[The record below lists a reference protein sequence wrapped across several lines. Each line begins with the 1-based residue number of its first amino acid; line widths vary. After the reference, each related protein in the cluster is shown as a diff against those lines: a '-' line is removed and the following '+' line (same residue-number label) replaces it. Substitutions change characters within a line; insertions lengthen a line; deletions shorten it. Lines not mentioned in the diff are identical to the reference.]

1 MRTRR
6 NPRTKRVRQRLL
18 GALLIC
24 AVTVLA
30 ASAPGVATGVRDL
43 AEAQRLVGMA
53 RLGAQAVSLSHA
65 LADERDGM
73 AVFVAG
79 GRSTE
84 GGNGVSETQRVRVDR
99 QAKEVLAAAADADTD
114 DAPAFADATAEVVR
128 QLGELPTVRQK
139 VLSGPGSVEAAAA
152 AYDPAI
158 RALHGIGSAVA
169 RSLPARGAS
178 ADTTALPELA
188 RAVDQASVQ
197 RGLLVGALTAG
208 GGQSGLVGA
217 AQTAAVSERS
227 ALAEFRGGASQAAVE
242 QYDQTVTGSDVNQAD
257 KRLKQLLND
266 SSLSAAD
273 RALKP
278 RVVQAALSARVDMMR
293 GVESSLAAAAADRLA
308 ALRDDDVTALEL
320 HVALASVC
328 FLLVLGVGVST
339 ARSITR
345 PAAALNRFARGD
357 VPADEQVR
365 IVGSD
370 EFAATARAVNALR
383 AEVNGLRGRVA
394 AQDAEHTKLQGVRD
408 ALAAERELL
417 HGRQDALTTR
427 LGSLQDN
434 VHGTYVNLTL
444 RTLGLVERQL
454 TLIERLEELVHDPD
468 ELSQLFKLDHLAT
481 RMRRNSENLLLLAG
495 AEHGH
500 AHPKPVPLVDVAR
513 AAVSEIDTYE
523 RVRIHQLPAGRIAGF
538 ATDDLSH
545 LIAELLEN
553 AAAFSPPE
561 TEVQLS
567 GWMLESGELM
577 LSVEDQ
583 GIGIPT
589 ARLDELN
596 ALLTQADPAE
606 HPAVAEATGIG
617 VYVVARLAARH
628 GIRVQLRDA
637 KRGGTT
643 AVVVVPT
650 ALTAPAEDP
659 DGPQTPVEAAVAGEP
674 WQPRKALRR
683 AREER
688 AGEPERTAPAA
699 VEPVTQPTPRT
710 QPAGEMPGEVPGEA
724 SGEASEPGGEAIE
737 HARADRPAPVTP
749 APESAPA
756 PVVATEAPAPAQ
768 APAPAVAET
777 PDGEGLTAKGL
788 PQRVPRSTGLS
799 GEPQVRGRARQGGGV
814 DPEELRRKLGG
825 FAQGLR
831 EGRAEAQAE
840 TQEIRRGLPAP
851 RKAADA
857 AAAEGSSGGHQQ
869 VEAEGVE
876 EARG

>member
-30 ASAPGVATGVRDL
+30 ASAPGVATAVRDL
-43 AEAQRLVGMA
+43 AESQRLVGMA
-53 RLGAQAVSLSHA
+53 RLEAQAVSLSHA

-84 GGNGVSETQRVRVDR
+84 GGTGVSESQRERVDR
-99 QAKEVLAAAADADTD
+99 QVEEVLAEAADADTD
-114 DAPAFADATAEVVR
+114 DAPAFADATAEVAR
-128 QLGELPTVRQK
+128 RLGELPAVRQK
-139 VLSGPGSVEAAAA
+139 VLSGPGSAAAAVA

-158 RALHGIGSAVA
+158 RALNGVAAAVA

-178 ADTTALPELA
+178 ADTTALPALA
-188 RAVDQASVQ
+188 RAVDQAAAQ

-208 GGQSGLVGA
+208 DGGPGLIGA
-217 AQTAAVSERS
+217 AQTAAVSERA
-227 ALAEFRGGASQAAVE
+227 ALTDFRGGASPAAVE
-242 QYDQTVTGSDVNQAD
+242 QYDQTVTGSDVSEAE
-257 KRLKQLLND
+257 KRLKRLLNG
-266 SSLSAAD
+266 SALSTAD

-278 RVVQAALSARVDMMR
+278 GSVQAALSARIDMMR
-293 GVESSLAAAAADRLA
+293 GVESSLAAASADRLA

-320 HVALASVC
+320 HIALAGVC
-328 FLLVLGVGVST
+328 FLLVLGVSVST

-345 PAAALNRFARGD
+345 PAAALARFARGD

-365 IVGSD
+365 VVGGD

-383 AEVNGLRGRVA
+383 AEIAGLRGRVA

-408 ALAAERELL
+408 ALAAERDLL
-417 HGRQDALTTR
+417 HGKQEALTSR
-427 LGSLQDN
+427 LGTLQGN
-434 VHGTYVNLTL
+434 VHSTYANLTL

-454 TLIERLEELVHDPD
+454 TLIERLEDLVHDPE
-468 ELSQLFKLDHLAT
+468 ELAQLFRLDHLAT

-495 AEHGH
+495 VEHGH
-500 AHPKPVPLVDVAR
+500 THAKPVPLVDVAR
-513 AAVSEIDTYE
+513 AAVSEIDKYE
-523 RVRIHQLPAGRIAGF
+523 RVRIQQLPAGRIAGF
-538 ATDDLSH
+538 ASDDLSH
-545 LIAELLEN
+545 LVAELLEN

-561 TEVQLS
+561 NEVQLS

-606 HPAVAEATGIG
+606 HGAGEETTGMG
-617 VYVVARLAARH
+617 MYVVARLAARH

-683 AREER
+683 PRPESAEEPEETTARQAGDGER
-688 AGEPERTAPAA
+688 AEPATAAATEPVAATAPVAAEPERAAEPASTPVAEEPAAAPA
-699 VEPVTQPTPRT
+699 
-710 QPAGEMPGEVPGEA
+710 
-724 SGEASEPGGEAIE
+724 SGSEAIE
-737 HARADRPAPVTP
+737 HARADQPVPEPA
-749 APESAPA
+749 
-756 PVVATEAPAPAQ
+756 APAPAE
-768 APAPAVAET
+768 APGAS
-777 PDGEGLTAKGL
+777 GLTAKGL

-799 GEPQVRGRARQGGGV
+799 GEPQLRAEARQAGGV
-814 DPEELRRKLGG
+814 DPEELRRRLGG
-825 FAQGLR
+825 FARGLR
-831 EGRAEAQAE
+831 DGRAEAEAE

-851 RKAADA
+851 RGAADE

>member
-43 AEAQRLVGMA
+43 AESQRLVGMA
-53 RLGAQAVSLSHA
+53 RLEAQAVSLSHA

-73 AVFVAG
+73 AVHVAG
-79 GRSTE
+79 GRSAE
-84 GGNGVSETQRVRVDR
+84 GGTGVSGTQRQRVDR
-99 QAKEVLAAAADADTD
+99 QTEEVLAAAADADTD

-128 QLGELPTVRQK
+128 QLRELPAVRRK
-139 VLSGPGSVEAAAA
+139 VLSGPGPGSAEAVVA
-152 AYDPAI
+152 AYDPVI
-158 RALHGIGSAVA
+158 RALNGVGSAVA

-178 ADTTALPELA
+178 ADTTALPDLA

-208 GGQSGLVGA
+208 GEQSDLVGA

-227 ALAEFRGGASQAAVE
+227 ALAGFRGGASRAAVE
-242 QYDQTVTGSDVNQAD
+242 QYDQTVTGSDVNLAD
-257 KRLKQLLND
+257 KRLKQLLNG

-273 RALKP
+273 HALKP
-278 RVVQAALSARVDMMR
+278 GAVQAALSARVDMMR

-345 PAAALNRFARGD
+345 PAAALGRFARGD
-357 VPADEQVR
+357 VPAGEQVR
-365 IVGSD
+365 VVGSD

-383 AEVNGLRGRVA
+383 AEVAGLRGRVA
-394 AQDAEHTKLQGVRD
+394 DQDAEHTRLQGVRD
-408 ALAAERELL
+408 ALAAERDAL
-417 HGRQDALTTR
+417 HGRQEALTAR
-427 LGSLQDN
+427 LGTLRGD
-434 VHGTYVNLTL
+434 VHGTYVSLTM

-468 ELSQLFKLDHLAT
+468 ELAQLFRLDHLAT

-513 AAVSEIDTYE
+513 AAVSEIDKYE
-523 RVRIHQLPAGRIAGF
+523 RVRIQQLPAGRIAGF
-538 ATDDLSH
+538 ACDDLSH

-561 TEVQLS
+561 TEVELS
-567 GWMLESGELM
+567 GWTLESGELM

-596 ALLTQADPAE
+596 ALLTEADPAE
-606 HPAVAEATGIG
+606 HASGAEATGIG
-617 VYVVARLAARH
+617 VHVVARLAARH

-643 AVVVVPT
+643 AVVVVPA
-650 ALTAPAEDP
+650 ALTAPAQDP
-659 DGPQTPVEAAVAGEP
+659 EGPQTPVEAAVAGEP
-674 WQPRKALRR
+674 WRPREAQRR

-699 VEPVTQPTPRT
+699 VEPVWE
-710 QPAGEMPGEVPGEA
+710 PAPGPGDTT
-724 SGEASEPGGEAIE
+724 GPGGHAVE
-737 HARADRPAPVTP
+737 HARADQPAP
-749 APESAPA
+749 APEA
-756 PVVATEAPAPAQ
+756 APAPAEAPATSPA
-768 APAPAVAET
+768 APAPDSARVPEGA
-777 PDGEGLTAKGL
+777 GLTAKGL

-825 FAQGLR
+825 FARGLR
-831 EGRAEAQAE
+831 DGRAEAEAE
-840 TQEIRRGLPAP
+840 TREIRRGLPAP
-851 RKAADA
+851 RTAADA
-857 AAAEGSSGGHQQ
+857 AATAGSSGGHQQ

>member
-30 ASAPGVATGVRDL
+30 ASAPGIATGVRDL

-53 RLGAQAVSLSHA
+53 RLEAQAVSLSHA
-65 LADERDGM
+65 LADERDDM

-84 GGNGVSETQRVRVDR
+84 GGTGVSETQRERVDR
-99 QAKEVLAAAADADTD
+99 QTEEVLTAAAEADTD

-128 QLGELPTVRQK
+128 RLGELPDVRQK
-139 VLSGPGSVEAAAA
+139 VLSGPGSAEAAVA

-158 RALHGIGSAVA
+158 RALNGVGSAVA

-178 ADTTALPELA
+178 ADTTVLPELA

-208 GGQSGLVGA
+208 GGESGLVGA
-217 AQTAAVSERS
+217 ARTAAVSERS
-227 ALAEFRGGASQAAVE
+227 ALADFRGGASQAAVE
-242 QYDQTVTGSDVNQAD
+242 QYDQTVTGSDVKAAD
-257 KRLKQLLND
+257 KRLRQLLD
-266 SSLSAAD
+266 GSSLSAAD

-278 RVVQAALSARVDMMR
+278 ATVRAALSARIDMMR

-357 VPADEQVR
+357 VPAGEQVR

-370 EFAATARAVNALR
+370 EFAATARAINALR
-383 AEVNGLRGRVA
+383 AETAGLRGRVA
-394 AQDAEHTKLQGVRD
+394 TQDAEHTKLQGVRD
-408 ALAAERELL
+408 ALAAERDLL

-427 LGSLQDN
+427 LGTLQDN

-454 TLIERLEELVHDPD
+454 TLIERLEDLVHDPD

-513 AAVSEIDTYE
+513 AAVSEIDKYE

-538 ATDDLSH
+538 AADDLSH

-553 AAAFSPPE
+553 ASAFSPPE
-561 TEVQLS
+561 TEVELS

-596 ALLTQADPAE
+596 TLLAQADPAE
-606 HPAVAEATGIG
+606 LTSVAEATGMG

-628 GIRVQLRDA
+628 GVRVQLRDA

-688 AGEPERTAPAA
+688 AGEPEHTAPA
-699 VEPVTQPTPRT
+699 PVAGVASEKREVPAAE
-710 QPAGEMPGEVPGEA
+710 PAGEASAAAPDEVAVEGTGGA
-724 SGEASEPGGEAIE
+724 AEPGGDAIE
-737 HARADRPAPVTP
+737 HARADRSAPAVTP
-749 APESAPA
+749 APEA
-756 PVVATEAPAPAQ
+756 APAPAQ
-768 APAPAVAET
+768 AAAAAAAEVPEDGVA
-777 PDGEGLTAKGL
+777 LTAKGL

-799 GEPQVRGRARQGGGV
+799 GEPQDRGRTRQGGGV

-831 EGRAEAQAE
+831 DGRADARAE

>member
-30 ASAPGVATGVRDL
+30 ASAPGVATAVRDL
-43 AEAQRLVGMA
+43 AESQRLVGMA
-53 RLGAQAVSLSHA
+53 RLEAQAVSLSHA
-65 LADERDGM
+65 LADERDDM

-79 GRSTE
+79 GRSTAA
-84 GGNGVSETQRVRVDR
+84 GTGVSETQRERVDR
-99 QAKEVLAAAADADTD
+99 QVKEVLAAAAEADTD

-128 QLGELPTVRQK
+128 RLGELPAVRQK
-139 VLSGPGSVEAAAA
+139 VLSGHGSAQAAVA
-152 AYDPAI
+152 AYDPPI
-158 RALHGIGSAVA
+158 QALNGVGAAVA

-178 ADTTALPELA
+178 ADTTMLPALA
-188 RAVDQASVQ
+188 RAVDQASAQ

-208 GGQSGLVGA
+208 GEESGLVQA

-227 ALAEFRGGASQAAVE
+227 ALADFRGAASPAAVE
-242 QYDQTVTGSDVNQAD
+242 QYDETVTGSDVSAAE
-257 KRLKQLLND
+257 KRLKRLLD
-266 SSLSAAD
+266 SPSLSAAD
-273 RALKP
+273 RAFKP
-278 RVVQAALSARVDMMR
+278 GPVQSALSARIDMMR
-293 GVESSLAAAAADRLA
+293 GVESSLAAASADRLA

-320 HVALASVC
+320 HIALAAVC
-328 FLLVLGVGVST
+328 FLLVIGISVST

-345 PAAALNRFARGD
+345 PAAALARFARGD
-357 VPADEQVR
+357 IPAGEQVR
-365 IVGSD
+365 IVGAD

-383 AEVNGLRGRVA
+383 AELAGLRERVA

-408 ALAAERELL
+408 ALAAERDLL
-417 HGRQDALTTR
+417 HGKQDALTTR
-427 LGSLQDN
+427 LGTLQGN
-434 VHGTYVNLTL
+434 VHSTYVNLTL

-454 TLIERLEELVHDPD
+454 TLIERLEDLVHDPD
-468 ELSQLFKLDHLAT
+468 ELAQLFRLDHLAT

-500 AHPKPVPLVDVAR
+500 AHPKPVALVDVAR
-513 AAVSEIDTYE
+513 AAVSEIDKYE
-523 RVRIHQLPAGRIAGF
+523 RVRIQQLPAGRIAGF
-538 ATDDLSH
+538 ASDDLSH

-583 GIGIPT
+583 GIGVPT

-596 ALLTQADPAE
+596 ELLAQADPAA
-606 HPAVAEATGIG
+606 HGSGAEGMG

-637 KRGGTT
+637 KGGGTT

-674 WQPRKALRR
+674 WQPRQALPRPR
-683 AREER
+683 GER
-688 AGEPERTAPAA
+688 AGEPEETAVPA
-699 VEPVTQPTPRT
+699 EGRDEPNEPSEPNDPVTAAAADP
-710 QPAGEMPGEVPGEA
+710 
-724 SGEASEPGGEAIE
+724 ASEPEPTATPAPTSAPAGDAIE
-737 HARADRPAPVTP
+737 HVRADQP
-749 APESAPA
+749 APEAP
-756 PVVATEAPAPAQ
+756 PAAAQ
-768 APAPAVAET
+768 VP
-777 PDGEGLTAKGL
+777 EGMGRTTKGL
-788 PQRVPRSTGLS
+788 PQRVPRATGLS
-799 GEPQVRGRARQGGGV
+799 GEPQTREQARQGGGV

-825 FAQGLR
+825 FARGLR
-831 EGRAEAQAE
+831 DGRAEARAE
-840 TQEIRRGLPAP
+840 TQEIRQGVPAP
-851 RKAADA
+851 RGAADA
-857 AAAEGSSGGHQQ
+857 DTAEGSSGGHQQ